1 MISIPPKS
9 SIDQFS
15 DDIIAVVGP
24 TYQTVMVRDQI
35 FDSIKKFIN
44 YIFISTYPGLI
55 CSVYTYGSV
64 PLKTFLVDSDI
75 DISLIISDES
85 GIVQPPLCQKIY
97 LELIKRFEEVAA
109 ANPEITGIQSI
120 MAEVQVVKL
129 QWYSVPIDITLQ
141 QYSAYVSYNFLEM
154 INQMLGKEGLFKR
167 SIILIK
173 SWCLYESH
181 ILGSQNG
188 NLCSYA
194 IEIMILYVLNNY
206 YDECCAPLDVLRIF
220 VRSFSSFE
228 WDKEILSIFGPIPI
242 ASYTKE
248 LATVRNLIR
257 HSIILMQQQ
266 WH

>member
-1 MISIPPKS
+1 MIPMISKPSKAL
-9 SIDQFS
+9 FS

-24 TYQTVMVRDQI
+24 TYQAAMVRDQI

-44 YIFISTYPGLI
+44 YIFISTYPGLT
-55 CSVYTYGSV
+55 CSVYMYGSV

-85 GIVQPPLCQKIY
+85 GIIQPPLCYPIY
-97 LELIKRFEEVAA
+97 SELIKRFEEVAA
-109 ANPEITGIQSI
+109 ANSEITGIHSI
-120 MAEVQVVKL
+120 MADVQVIKM

-141 QYSAYVSYNFLEM
+141 QYSACIAYNFLEM
-154 INQMLGKEGLFKR
+154 INQMMGKEGLFKC

-194 IEIMILYVLNNY
+194 IEVMILYILNNY
-206 YDECCAPLDVLRIF
+206 YDECYTPLDVLSIF
-220 VRSFSSFE
+220 IKSFASFE
-228 WDKEILSIFGPIPI
+228 WDKQILTIFGPISI
-242 ASYTKE
+242 TNYNKE
-248 LATVRNLIR
+248 LPTVLFPIKY
-257 HSIILMQQQ
+257 
-266 WH
+266 